1 MLIKPKKRLGQ
12 NFLVDK
18 NIRGKIIEAAGLTPS
33 DIVLEIGP
41 GKGELTELAVEKAS
55 YIYAVE
61 IDRGLSDMLS
71 ESFKNHT
78 NIIIINQDILK
89 FDFEAFFKNI
99 DRKIKVIGNIPY
111 YISTPIIEKLL
122 NYREKIES
130 IFITVQKEFAQRV
143 ISTGGSKQYG
153 SLSCFLQYYTI
164 PRIIFTISKTCFRPI
179 PKVDSCLLELRA
191 RKEPAVKVKD
201 EKFLFKII
209 RSVFNQR
216 RKTLRNSLKD
226 IIPPQKLE
234 LFFEKYS
241 TDKNIRPENI
251 KLEDF
256 ANLANM

>member
-1 MLIKPKKRLGQ
+1 MRVKPKKRLGQ
-12 NFLVDK
+12 NFLIDK
-18 NIRGKIIEAAGLTPS
+18 NIRKKIIEAAGLTHS

-61 IDRGLSDMLS
+61 IDTQLSEILT
-71 ESFKNHT
+71 ESFKERA
-78 NIIIINQDILK
+78 NITIINQDILK
-89 FDFEAFFKNI
+89 FDFKEFFQNI
-99 DRKIKVIGNIPY
+99 DTKIKVIGNIPY

-130 IFITVQKEFAQRV
+130 IFITVQKEFAQRI
-143 ISTGGSKQYG
+143 ISTGGSKKYG

-179 PKVDSCLLELRA
+179 PKVDSCLLKLQI

-201 EKFLFKII
+201 EKLLFKII
-209 RSVFNQR
+209 RAVFNKR

-226 IIPPQKLE
+226 IIPSQKLE
-234 LFFEKYS
+234 LFFKKYPV
-241 TDKNIRPENI
+241 DKNIRPESL
-251 KLEDF
+251 KLQDF
-256 ANLANM
+256 ANLADI